1 MKYIYQ
7 LKALFIKNYRNIIK
21 TMLVAFLLASP
32 AIAPAQFYQGY
43 QTNFGKNRVQYQDFL
58 WTFYRF
64 QNFDTYFYL
73 GGMEH
78 ALFIGRTADQHIQEL
93 EKMLDYRLDNRIQFV
108 IYNTLSEYHQSN
120 ITLDDETQN
129 NNNTGGF
136 TRIVGNRV
144 LLYFD
149 GDHGHLVQQM
159 RAGIAQVLIDQL
171 MYGGDIKERFQNAVL
186 LTLPP
191 WYIQGLISY
200 SSHEWSVEMD
210 NRLRDAIVSG
220 RFNKFN
226 RLSTTDAQL
235 AGHSMWRYIAN
246 IYGESAISNLLYM
259 SRVNRNIDSGFL
271 FVLGVSLKTLSQ
283 NWLKYY
289 QNMYFDTDKNRTLP
303 PGELIVKKP
312 KSNLIYKNL
321 KLSPAGDK
329 AAYVTNDLGKHKVFL
344 YDFQK
349 EKKKKILKYGHKSMI
364 EKSDEFYPLIEWHP
378 SGQMI
383 TMIRKKK
390 GNVIM
395 SYYNLDK
402 KKWETLPLFY
412 FDKVLSY
419 NYSPDGQNIVLS
431 AIQKGQSDIFIFNIR
446 TRTYEK
452 VTNDMDD
459 DLYPVYL
466 HDNHSIVFSS
476 NRINDT
482 IAPSIKTE
490 YLPEH
495 NNFDLF
501 IYNYANKSSVLKR
514 ITDTPGTDEIQAQ
527 PFDSTYFTYL
537 SDANGIYNRYL
548 GALDSVISH
557 IDTTEH
563 YRYLITTLPQS
574 NYVRNIVHH
583 DVNYRKNRYG
593 QIIYH
598 EGRYKMFVSALPPVI
613 EDRSIN
619 KVNTPYKQ
627 LLFDRI
633 NNASSVT
640 IAQPKVETTPPV
652 IKLEPFKQDTGKIDI
667 NNYVFQ
673 SEVNRPRQKRQE
685 KKMQEAQQSSS
696 ADTTGS
702 EKIIQ
707 QPAQE
712 NLPIQ
717 RNYEIAYEANY
728 LVSQLDN
735 SLLNN
740 TYQTFTGGGVYYD
753 PGINGL
759 FKIGISDLMGD
770 YKITG
775 GIRLS
780 ADLASNE
787 YLLSY
792 ESLKKRLDKQI
803 VLFRQS
809 RMSTSAFTYLR
820 VHTHEAKYIAKWPFS
835 NILSIRGTIGY
846 RNDRHVFLST
856 DLRNLEEP
864 NVYTHWGTSKV
875 EYVFDNTINLGVN
888 LYNGARYKLF
898 AEWFKELDKPES
910 NIYVVGADFRH
921 YQKVHRQIIWANR
934 FAASTSFGNKK
945 LIYYLGSTD
954 NVIVPVRNFNDDI
967 TVDLTQ
973 NYVFQAVAT
982 NLRGFTQNIRNGNSF
997 ALVNSEIRIPVFQY
1011 IINRPLR
1018 SDFLRNFQIVG
1029 FADAGTAW
1037 TGPSPYSEENSLN
1050 TQIIQNGP
1058 LTISLTRQI
1067 EPIVG
1072 GYGVGLRSR
1081 ILGYFVRTDWAWGV
1095 EDGEVQKPIFY
1106 LSLSLDF

>member
-1 MKYIYQ
+1 M
-7 LKALFIKNYRNIIK
+7 LLFPG
-21 TMLVAFLLASP
+21 LAS
-32 AIAPAQFYQGY
+32 AQFYQGY
-43 QTNFGKNRVQYQDFL
+43 QTNFGKNRVQYQEFL

-64 QNFDTYFYL
+64 KNFDTYFYL
-73 GGMEH
+73 GGQEH
-78 ALFIGRTADQHIQEL
+78 ALFIGRTADKHIQEL
-93 EKMLDYRLDNRIQFV
+93 EKLLDYRLDNRIQFV

-129 NNNTGGF
+129 NNTGGF

-149 GDHGHLVQQM
+149 GNHEHLVQQM
-159 RAGIAQVLIDQL
+159 RAGITRVLIDQL

-186 LTLPP
+186 LNLPP
-191 WYIQGLISY
+191 WYIQGLVSY
-200 SSHEWSVEMD
+200 ASQEWSVEMD
-210 NRLRDAIVSG
+210 NKLRDAIVSG
-220 RFNKFN
+220 KFKKFN
-226 RLSTTDAQL
+226 RLSAEDAQL

-271 FVLGVSLKTLSQ
+271 FVLGVSLKSLSK
-283 NWLKYY
+283 NWLAYY
-289 QNMYFDTDKNRTLP
+289 QKMYFDTDKNRTLP
-303 PGELIVKKP
+303 EGELIVKKP

-321 KLSPAGDK
+321 TISPAGDK
-329 AAYVTNDLGKHKVFL
+329 AAYVTNDIGKHKVYL

-349 EKKKKILKYGHKSMI
+349 KKRKKILKYGHKSMV
-364 EKSDEFYPLIEWHP
+364 EKSDNLYPLIQWHP
-378 SGQMI
+378 SGNML

-395 SYYNLDK
+395 SYYNMDK
-402 KKWETLPLFY
+402 MKWETLPLFY
-412 FDKVLSY
+412 FDKVLDF

-431 AIQKGQSDIFIFNIR
+431 AVQKGQSDIFIFNIR
-446 TRTYEK
+446 TRTYEQ

-459 DLYPVYL
+459 DFYPAYL
-466 HDNHSIVFSS
+466 QDNKSIAFSS
-476 NRINDT
+476 NRVNDT
-482 IAPSIKTE
+482 IGAVKTE
-490 YLPEH
+490 YLPYMS
-495 NNFDLF
+495 NFDLF
-501 IYNYANKSSVLKR
+501 LYDYKNKSSVLKR
-514 ITDTPGTDEIQAQ
+514 ITNTSATNEIMPQ
-527 PFDSTYFTYL
+527 PYDSTYFTYL
-537 SDANGIYNRYL
+537 SDANGIYNRYV
-548 GALDSVISH
+548 GELDSVISH

-563 YRYLITTLPQS
+563 YRYIITTIPQS
-574 NYVRNIVHH
+574 NYVRNVEQH

-593 QIIYH
+593 QIMYH
-598 EGRYKMFVSALPPVI
+598 EGKYKMFVSALPPI
-613 EDRSIN
+613 INDENIN
-619 KVNTPYKQ
+619 KVNTPFKQ
-627 LLFDRI
+627 QIFDKL
-633 NNASSVT
+633 NPTSVGST
-640 IAQPKVETTPPV
+640 VTKTETTAPV
-652 IKLEPFKQDTGKIDI
+652 IKLEPVKQDTGKIDI

-673 SEVNRPRQKRQE
+673 SEVNRPKQKKQE
-685 KKMQEAQQSSS
+685 TKKKLEVVNTQVSPDSVIAQNGETPQLR
-696 ADTTGS
+696 D
-702 EKIIQ
+702 
-707 QPAQE
+707 
-712 NLPIQ
+712 NLPVQ

-775 GIRLS
+775 GVRLS
-780 ADLASNE
+780 ADLSSNE

-809 RMSTSAFTYLR
+809 RMSTSAFTFLR
-820 VHTHEAKYIAKWPFS
+820 IHTHEAKFIGKWPFS
-835 NILSIRGTIGY
+835 NISSIRGTVGY
-846 RNDRHVFLST
+846 RNDREVFLST
-856 DLRNLEEP
+856 DLRNLQEP
-864 NVYTHWGTSKV
+864 NIYTNWGTAKL
-875 EYVFDNTINLGVN
+875 EYIYDNTLNLGVN
-888 LYNGARYKLF
+888 LYNGTRYKLF
-898 AEWFKELDKPES
+898 AEWFRQIDKQET
-910 NIYVVGADFRH
+910 NVYIVGADFRH

-934 FAASTSFGNKK
+934 FAASTSFGDKK

-967 TVDLTQ
+967 SIDYSQ

-997 ALVNSEIRIPVFQY
+997 ALVNSELRIPLFEY
-1011 IINRPLR
+1011 IINRPIR
-1018 SDFLRNFQIVG
+1018 SDFIRNFQVVG

-1067 EPIVG
+1067 EPIVA
-1072 GYGVGLRSR
+1072 GYGIGLRSR
-1081 ILGYFVRTDWAWGV
+1081 LLGYFVRADWAWGV
-1095 EDGEVQKPIFY
+1095 EDHEVQKPLFY

>member
-1 MKYIYQ
+1 MACLCIMPQ
-7 LKALFIKNYRNIIK
+7 F
-21 TMLVAFLLASP
+21 AS
-32 AIAPAQFYQGY
+32 AQFYQGY

-64 QNFDTYFYL
+64 KNFDTYFYL
-73 GGMEH
+73 GGQEH
-78 ALFIGRTADQHIQEL
+78 ALFVGRTAHSHIEEL
-93 EKMLDYRLDNRIQFV
+93 EKLLDYRLDDRIQFI

-129 NNNTGGF
+129 NNTGGF

-144 LLYFD
+144 LLYFN
-149 GDHGHLVQQM
+149 GDHEQFEQQI
-159 RAGIAQVLIDQL
+159 RAGITRVLIDQL

-191 WYIQGLISY
+191 WYIQGLVSY
-200 SSHEWSVEMD
+200 ASQEWSVEMD
-210 NRLRDAIVSG
+210 NQLRDAIVSG
-220 RFNKFN
+220 KFNKFN
-226 RLSTTDAQL
+226 RLSAEDAQL
-235 AGHSMWRYIAN
+235 AGHSMWRYISK
-246 IYGESAISNLLYM
+246 IYGEAAISNLLYM

-271 FVLGVSLKTLSQ
+271 FVLGVSLKTLSK

-303 PGELIVKKP
+303 EGELIVEKP
-312 KSNLIYKNL
+312 KANLIYKNL
-321 KLSPAGDK
+321 TLSPAGDK
-329 AAYVTNDLGKHKVFL
+329 AAFVTNDIGKHKVYL

-349 EKKKKILKYGHKSMI
+349 KKKKKILKYGHKSMV
-364 EKSDEFYPLIEWHP
+364 EKSDAYYPLLEWHP
-378 SGQMI
+378 SGKML

-395 SYYNLDK
+395 SYYNMDK

-412 FDKVLSY
+412 FDKVLSFE
-419 NYSPDGQNIVLS
+419 YSPDGQNIVLS
-431 AIQKGQSDIFIFNIR
+431 AIQKGQTDIFIFNIR
-446 TRTYEK
+446 TRTYEQ

-459 DLYPVYL
+459 DFDPTYL
-466 HDNHSIVFSS
+466 DDNQSILFSS
-476 NRINDT
+476 NRVNDT
-482 IAPSIKTE
+482 IGAEKTE
-490 YLPEH
+490 YLPAL
-495 NNFDLF
+495 NNYDLF
-501 IYNYANKSSVLKR
+501 IYNYANKSPVLKR
-514 ITDTPGTDEIQAQ
+514 ITNTPYNNELQ
-527 PFDSTYFTYL
+527 PQPYDSSYFTYL
-537 SDANGIYNRYL
+537 SDANGIFNRYA
-548 GALDSVISH
+548 GALDSVLSH

-563 YRYLITTLPQS
+563 YRYIITTIPQS
-574 NYVRNIVHH
+574 NYARNLQEH

-593 QIIYH
+593 QIMFH
-598 EGRYKMFVSALPPVI
+598 EGRYKMFVSALPPVLNN
-613 EDRSIN
+613 EAIN

-627 LLFDRI
+627 QILDQATLSPEKTD
-633 NNASSVT
+633 VEK
-640 IAQPKVETTPPV
+640 PKVETTPPV
-652 IKLEPFKQDTGKIDI
+652 IKLEPFSRDTSKIDI

-673 SEVNRPRQKRQE
+673 SEVNRPKQKKKDSKRQTE
-685 KKMQEAQQSSS
+685 TIKVPNQEEDTAVAQ
-696 ADTTGS
+696 A
-702 EKIIQ
+702 EPVKEI
-707 QPAQE
+707 
-712 NLPIQ
+712 LPVQ

-759 FKIGISDLMGD
+759 FKIGISDIMGD

-775 GIRLS
+775 GVRLS

-809 RMSTSAFTYLR
+809 RMSTSAFTFLR
-820 VHTHEAKYIAKWPFS
+820 VHTHEAKFIAKWPFS
-835 NILSIRGTIGY
+835 NILSLRGTIGY
-846 RNDRHVFLST
+846 RNDRNVFLST
-856 DLRNLEEP
+856 DLKNLEEP
-864 NVYTHWGTSKV
+864 NVYTNWGTAKI
-875 EYVFDNTINLGVN
+875 EYIFDNTINLGVN
-888 LYNGARYKLF
+888 LYNGSRYKLF
-898 AEWFKELDKPES
+898 AEWFKEIDEPES
-910 NIYVVGADFRH
+910 NIYIVGADFRH

-954 NVIVPVRNFNDDI
+954 NVIVPVRNFNNDI
-967 TVDLTQ
+967 SVDRTQ
-973 NYVFQAVAT
+973 NYAFQAVAT

-1011 IINRPLR
+1011 IINRPIR
-1018 SDFLRNFQIVG
+1018 SDFIRNFQVVG

-1067 EPIVG
+1067 EPIVA
-1072 GYGVGLRSR
+1072 GYGVGIRSR

-1095 EDGEVQKPIFY
+1095 EDGEVQKPVFY

>member
-1 MKYIYQ
+1 VTYIYQ
-7 LKALFIKNYRNIIK
+7 LNFSVIKAIKITAGVFLVLCLVLFPS
-21 TMLVAFLLASP
+21 TVQ
-32 AIAPAQFYQGY
+32 AQFYQGY
-43 QTNFGKNRVQYQDFL
+43 QTNFGKNRVQYQDFE

-64 QNFDTYFYL
+64 KNFDTYFYL
-73 GGMEH
+73 GGQEH
-78 ALFIGRTADQHIQEL
+78 ALYIGRTADRHIQEL
-93 EKMLDYRLDNRIQFV
+93 EKLLDYRLDNRIQFV

-120 ITLDDETQN
+120 ITLEEETQ

-149 GDHGHLVQQM
+149 GDHSHFEQQM
-159 RAGIAQVLIDQL
+159 RAGITQVLIDQL

-200 SSHEWSVEMD
+200 ASQEWSVEMD
-210 NRLRDAIVSG
+210 NQLRDAIVSG
-220 RFNKFN
+220 KFSKFN
-226 RLSTTDAQL
+226 RLSAQDAQL
-235 AGHSMWRYIAN
+235 AGHSMWRYIVN

-271 FVLGVSLKTLSQ
+271 FVLGVSLKTLSK

-289 QNMYFDTDKNRTLP
+289 QNMYYDTDKNRTLP
-303 PGELIVKKP
+303 QGELIVKKP

-321 KLSPAGDK
+321 KISPAGDK
-329 AAYVTNDLGKHKVFL
+329 AAYVTNDIGKHKL
-344 YDFQK
+344 YIHDFQK
-349 EKKKKILKYGHKSMI
+349 GKRKKILKYGHKSMI

-378 SGQMI
+378 TGQML

-395 SYYNLDK
+395 SYYNMDR

-412 FDKVLSY
+412 FDKVLSFS
-419 NYSPDGQNIVLS
+419 YSPDGQNIVMS

-446 TRTYEK
+446 TRTYEQ

-459 DLYPVYL
+459 DFYPVYL
-466 HDNHSIVFSS
+466 QDNKSIIFSS
-476 NRINDT
+476 NRVNDT
-482 IAPSIKTE
+482 IGAQKTE
-490 YLPEH
+490 FLPEF
-495 NNFDLF
+495 NNYDLF
-501 IYNYANKSSVLKR
+501 IYDYVNKSTVLKR
-514 ITDTPGTDEIQAQ
+514 ITNTPAANEIKAQ
-527 PFDSTYFTYL
+527 PYDSTYFTYL
-537 SDANGIYNRYL
+537 SDANGIYNRYI

-563 YRYLITTLPQS
+563 YRYIITNLPQS
-574 NYVRNIVHH
+574 NYVRNIEHH

-593 QIIYH
+593 QIMYH

-613 EDRSIN
+613 HDESIN
-619 KVNTPYKQ
+619 KVNTPYRQHVIDK
-627 LLFDRI
+627 I
-633 NNASSVT
+633 NYASGARPVT
-640 IAQPKVETTPPV
+640 QPTVETTAPV
-652 IKLEPFKQDTGKIDI
+652 MKLEPMKQDTGKIDI

-673 SEVNRPRQKRQE
+673 SEVNRPRP
-685 KKMQEAQQSSS
+685 KKNEIRSSKAGTMPVGS
-696 ADTTGS
+696 TDTSLVVT
-702 EKIIQ
+702 Q
-707 QPAQE
+707 PPAQDI
-712 NLPIQ
+712 LPIQ
-717 RNYEIAYEANY
+717 RNYDIAYEANY

-770 YKITG
+770 YKMTG
-775 GIRLS
+775 GVRLS

-792 ESLKKRLDKQI
+792 ESLKRRLDKQI

-820 VHTHEAKYIAKWPFS
+820 VHTHEAKYIVKWPFS
-835 NILSIRGTIGY
+835 NILSVRGTIGY

-864 NVYTHWGTSKV
+864 NVFTNWGTAKV
-875 EYVFDNTINLGVN
+875 EYIFDNTINLGVN
-888 LYNGARYKLF
+888 LYNGSRYKLF
-898 AEWFKELDKPES
+898 AEWFKEIDKPES
-910 NIYVVGADFRH
+910 NIYIVGADFRH

-934 FAASTSFGNKK
+934 FAASTSFGDRK
-945 LIYYLGSTD
+945 LIYYMGSTD
-954 NVIVPVRNFNDDI
+954 NVIVPVRNFNNDI
-967 TVDLTQ
+967 SVDLTQ
-973 NYVFQAVAT
+973 NYAFQAVAT

-997 ALVNSEIRIPVFQY
+997 ALVNSEIRIPLFQY
-1011 IINRPLR
+1011 IINRPIR
-1018 SDFLRNFQIVG
+1018 SDFIRNFQVVG

-1037 TGPSPYSEENSLN
+1037 TGSSPYSEDNSLN

-1072 GYGVGLRSR
+1072 GYGIGLRSR

>member
-1 MKYIYQ
+1 VLIVIYIYDLIFSV
-7 LKALFIKNYRNIIK
+7 LKSCQK
-21 TMLVAFLLASP
+21 TIRSLLLLCLVAVP

-73 GGMEH
+73 GGQEH
-78 ALFIGRTADQHIQEL
+78 ALFIGRTADAQIREL
-93 EKMLDYRLDNRIQFV
+93 EKLLDYRLDNRIQFV

-120 ITLDDETQN
+120 ITLDDEAQ

-149 GDHGHLVQQM
+149 GDHAHLVQQM
-159 RAGIAQVLIDQL
+159 RAGITQVLIDQL

-191 WYIQGLISY
+191 WYIQGLVSY
-200 SSHEWSVEMD
+200 ASQEWSVEMD
-210 NRLRDAIVSG
+210 NQLRDAIVSG
-220 RFNKFN
+220 KFNKFN
-226 RLSTTDAQL
+226 RLSAQDAQL

-271 FVLGVSLKTLSQ
+271 FVLGVSLKTLSK

-289 QNMYFDTDKNRTLP
+289 QNMYFDTDKNRSLP
-303 PGELIVKKP
+303 QGDLIVKKP

-321 KLSPAGDK
+321 KISPAGDK
-329 AAYVTNDLGKHKVFL
+329 AAYVTNDLGKHKL
-344 YDFQK
+344 YIHDFQK
-349 EKKKKILKYGHKSMI
+349 KKRKKILKYGHKSMVV
-364 EKSDEFYPLIEWHP
+364 KSDEFYPLIEWHP
-378 SGQMI
+378 TGQLL

-395 SYYNLDK
+395 SYYNMDK

-412 FDKVLSY
+412 FDKVLSFG
-419 NYSPDGQNIVLS
+419 YSPDGQNIVLS

-446 TRTYEK
+446 TRTYEQ

-459 DLYPVYL
+459 DFYPVYL
-466 HDNHSIVFSS
+466 QDNQSIVFSS
-476 NRINDT
+476 NRVNDT
-482 IAPSIKTE
+482 LGTGNTE
-490 YLPEH
+490 YLPEY
-495 NNFDLF
+495 NNLDLF
-501 IYNYANKSSVLKR
+501 VYDYKKKSSVLKR
-514 ITDTPGTDEIQAQ
+514 ITGTPFANEIQAQ
-527 PFDSTYFTYL
+527 AYDNTYFTYL
-537 SDANGIYNRYL
+537 SDANGIYNRYV
-548 GALDSVISH
+548 GTLDSVISH

-563 YRYLITTLPQS
+563 YRYIISTIPQS
-574 NYVRNIVHH
+574 NYARNIEHH

-598 EGRYKMFVSALPPVI
+598 EGRYKMYVSALPPVVS
-613 EDRSIN
+613 DQSIN
-619 KVNTPYKQ
+619 SVNTPYRQ
-627 LLFDRI
+627 QVLDH
-633 NNASSVT
+633 ASTSAGKV
-640 IAQPKVETTPPV
+640 QPRVETTAPV
-652 IKLEPFKQDTGKIDI
+652 IKLEPLKQDTGKIDI
-667 NNYVFQ
+667 KNYVFQ
-673 SEVNRPRQKRQE
+673 SEVNRPKQKKRDIKKSEEQTRETLANTSVSEDADQPVQE
-685 KKMQEAQQSSS
+685 
-696 ADTTGS
+696 
-702 EKIIQ
+702 I
-707 QPAQE
+707 
-712 NLPIQ
+712 LPIQ

-775 GIRLS
+775 GVRLS

-803 VLFRQS
+803 VLYRQS
-809 RMSTSAFTYLR
+809 RMSTSAFTFLR
-820 VHTHEAKYIAKWPFS
+820 VHTHEAKFIAKWPFS
-835 NILSIRGTIGY
+835 NILGIRGTIGY

-864 NVYTHWGTSKV
+864 NVYTHWGTAKV
-875 EYVFDNTINLGVN
+875 EYIFDNTINMGVN
-888 LYNGARYKLF
+888 LYNGSRYKLF
-898 AEWFKELDKPES
+898 AEWFKEINKPES
-910 NIYVVGADFRH
+910 NIYIVGADFRH

-967 TVDLTQ
+967 SVDLSQ

-982 NLRGFTQNIRNGNSF
+982 NMRGFTQNIRNGNSF
-997 ALVNSEIRIPVFQY
+997 ALANSELRIPVFQY
-1011 IINRPLR
+1011 IINRPIR
-1018 SDFLRNFQIVG
+1018 SDFIRNFQVVG

-1037 TGPSPYSEENSLN
+1037 TGSSPYSEDNSLN
-1050 TQIIQNGP
+1050 TQIIHNGP
-1058 LTISLTRQI
+1058 ITISLTRQV
-1067 EPIVG
+1067 EPIVA

-1095 EDGEVQKPIFY
+1095 EDGEVQKPVFY